1 MAIRALNT
9 AASGMKA
16 MQTKVDVL
24 ANNLANV
31 STTGYK
37 RDRAD
42 FADLIY
48 QQMRRPGILT
58 PAANRTAT
66 GIEIGHGVQTV
77 AVAKEHEQ
85 GALQQTGNQYDW
97 AIDGSGYFQIEVE
110 QGLIAYTR
118 DGSFRRDG
126 EGNVVT
132 AQGYKLFPNVV
143 IPENVTDVEI
153 TIDGRIMIRE
163 ERGQNATEL
172 TQIELA
178 RFPNP
183 RGLESIGDNLYRADP
198 NSTGNII
205 TGVPGDT
212 DLGKIRGRFLEA
224 SNVDVVQSMVDLI
237 KAQRSYEFNADAI
250 RSGDQMLQQASA
262 LLR

>member
-31 STTGYK
+31 STTGFK

-58 PAANRTAT
+58 PTANRTPT
-66 GIEIGHGVQTV
+66 GIEIGNGVYTQG
-77 AVAKEHEQ
+77 VAKEFEQ
-85 GALQQTGNQYDW
+85 GALQQTGGQFDW
-97 AIDGSGYFQIEVE
+97 AIQGNGFFQIEVE
-110 QGLIAYTR
+110 NGQVVYTR
-118 DGSFRRDG
+118 NGAFQRDS
-126 EGNVVT
+126 EGNIT
-132 AQGYKLFPNVV
+132 THNGYKLFPNIV
-143 IPENVTDVEI
+143 IPEQVTDIEI
-153 TIDGRIMIRE
+153 TIDGRIIGRE
-163 ERGQNATEL
+163 ERGLNPQEIGQVEIATV
-172 TQIELA
+172 
-178 RFPNP
+178 PNP
-183 RGLESIGDNLYRADP
+183 RGLEAIGDNLWRADP
-198 NSTGNII
+198 DATGPIQVGN
-205 TGVPGDT
+205 PGDNNF
-212 DLGKIRGRFLEA
+212 GIIRGRFLEA

-237 KAQRSYEFNADAI
+237 KAQRAYEFNADAI

-262 LLR
+262 LVR

>member
-66 GIEIGHGVQTV
+66 GIEIGNGVQVV

-85 GALQQTGNQYDW
+85 GTMQRTDNPLDMC
-97 AIDGSGYFQIEVE
+97 IVGSGMFQIEIE
-110 QGLIAYTR
+110 QGQIAYTR
-118 DGSFRRDG
+118 DGSFRRDRD
-126 EGNVVT
+126 GNIVT
-132 AQGYKLFPNVV
+132 AQGYRLIPNIV
-143 IPENVTDVEI
+143 IPENVVDVEI
-153 TIDGRIMIRE
+153 TIDGRVLVRE
-163 ERGQNATEL
+163 ERGQNPQEL
-172 TQIELA
+172 AQIELA
-178 RFPNP
+178 RVPNP
-183 RGLESIGDNLYRADP
+183 RGLENLGDNLYRADP
-198 NSTGNII
+198 DATGDIQVGI
-205 TGVPGDT
+205 PGDA
-212 DLGKIRGRFLEA
+212 DFGVIKGRFLEA

>member
-31 STTGYK
+31 STTGFK

-48 QQMRRPGILT
+48 QQMRRPGLLT
-58 PAANRTAT
+58 PSANRTAT
-66 GIEIGHGVQTV
+66 GIEIGNGVQVV

-85 GALQQTGNQYDW
+85 GTMQRTDNPFDMCIVGE
-97 AIDGSGYFQIEVE
+97 GFFPIEIE
-110 QGLIAYTR
+110 QGRIAYTR
-118 DGSFRRDG
+118 DGSFRRDSA
-126 EGNVVT
+126 GNIVT
-132 AQGYKLFPNVV
+132 AQGYKLSPNIVLSDTIV
-143 IPENVTDVEI
+143 DVEI
-153 TIDGRIMIRE
+153 TLDGRLLGRE
-163 ERGQNATEL
+163 AGETSATEIA
-172 TQIELA
+172 QIELA
-178 RFPNP
+178 RVPNP
-183 RGLESIGDNLYRADP
+183 RGLESIGDNLYLADP
-198 NSTGNII
+198 DATGAIQ
-205 TGVPGDT
+205 TGVPGDIGFGT
-212 DLGKIRGRFLEA
+212 IKGRFLEA